1 MVSLKTH
8 THAKTARDRDFK
20 GGQAS
25 VGSSQPR
32 MGRHQNVQAEL
43 AMQQAMQLGINIKDG
58 KVKKQALRQEIK
70 GGKSVS

>member
-1 MVSLKTH
+1 
-8 THAKTARDRDFK
+8 
-20 GGQAS
+20 
-25 VGSSQPR
+25 